1 MTSKIM
7 TFQTGFA
14 DLLAISHHD
23 ALEYCFGKVNAN
35 FHLNLFTFHG
45 ANVVREQERI
55 NLVFADT

>member
-1 MTSKIM
+1 M

-14 DLLAISHHD
+14 DPLAISHHD

-35 FHLNLFTFHG
+35 FHLNLFTFYG
-45 ANVVREQERI
+45 ANVVGEQEWI